1 MKGLHPGEMG
11 LFQNALLAAIYAVL
25 TLCLAPLSY
34 GPIQVRISESL
45 TLLAFYDKRWVP
57 GLTVGCFL
65 SNLGSPFGITDM
77 VIGTLATF
85 LGVFPMHWCPNVWVA
100 ALLPVISNGL
110 LIGGELYYLAA
121 LPPDLSAGA
130 AMAYIGLG
138 ELISVAVLGPGV
150 MKVLRKRGIV

>member
-1 MKGLHPGEMG
+1 MKGLHPGEAG

-25 TLCLAPLSY
+25 TLCLEPLSY

-45 TLLAFYDKRWVP
+45 TLLAFYDKKWVP

-65 SNLGSPFGITDM
+65 ANLGSPFGITDM

-85 LGVFPMHWCPNVWVA
+85 LGVFPMHMCPNVWVA

-121 LPPDLSAGA
+121 LPPDLSLGA

-138 ELISVAVLGPGV
+138 ELISVAVLGPVV
-150 MKVLRKRGIV
+150 MKVLRKRGII

>member
-1 MKGLHPGEMG
+1 MKELHPGEVG

-45 TLLAFYDKRWVP
+45 TLLAFYDKKWVP

-100 ALLPVISNGL
+100 ALLPVVSNGL

-138 ELISVAVLGPGV
+138 ELISVAVLGPLV

>member
-1 MKGLHPGEMG
+1 MKGLHPGEVG

>member
-1 MKGLHPGEMG
+1 MKGLHPGEVG

-85 LGVFPMHWCPNVWVA
+85 LGVFPMHWSPNVWVA

>member
-1 MKGLHPGEMG
+1 MKGLHPGEAG

-25 TLCLAPLSY
+25 TLCLEPLSY

-65 SNLGSPFGITDM
+65 ANLGSPFGITDM

-85 LGVFPMHWCPNVWVA
+85 LGVFPMHMCPNVWVA
-100 ALLPVISNGL
+100 ALFPVVSNGL

-138 ELISVAVLGPGV
+138 ELISVTVLGPVV

>member
-1 MKGLHPGEMG
+1 MKELHPGEAG

-100 ALLPVISNGL
+100 SLLPVVSNGL

>member
-1 MKGLHPGEMG
+1 MKEMHPGEVG

-45 TLLAFYDKRWVP
+45 TLLAFYDKKWVP

-100 ALLPVISNGL
+100 ALLPVVSNGM